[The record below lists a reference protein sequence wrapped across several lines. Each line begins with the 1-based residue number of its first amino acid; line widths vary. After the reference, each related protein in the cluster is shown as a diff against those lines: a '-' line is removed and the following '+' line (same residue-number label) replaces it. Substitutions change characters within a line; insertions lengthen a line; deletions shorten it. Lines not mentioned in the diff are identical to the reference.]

1 MSETEINSAQQENN
15 VDWTNQE
22 LQEWVNA
29 GLIPNDLLEESKS
42 LALLNFIRKNKQ
54 TLQTLQKK
62 YRSQQYHH
70 KMNGTTLQISLLE
83 TKKRQRIGNG
93 CKV

>member
-15 VDWTNQE
+15 VDWTKE

-42 LALLNFIRKNKQ
+42 LAF
-54 TLQTLQKK
+54 
-62 YRSQQYHH
+62 
-70 KMNGTTLQISLLE
+70 
-83 TKKRQRIGNG
+83 
-93 CKV
+93 

>member
-54 TLQTLQKK
+54 TL
-62 YRSQQYHH
+62 YRH
-70 KMNGTTLQISLLE
+70 
-83 TKKRQRIGNG
+83 
-93 CKV
+93 

>member
-42 LALLNFIRKNKQ
+42 LALLNFIRRTNRLS
-54 TLQTLQKK
+54 TD
-62 YRSQQYHH
+62 
-70 KMNGTTLQISLLE
+70 TTEEIQI
-83 TKKRQRIGNG
+83 KINM
-93 CKV
+93 

>member
-29 GLIPNDLLEESKS
+29 GLIPNDLLEES
-42 LALLNFIRKNKQ
+42 NPWPF
-54 TLQTLQKK
+54 
-62 YRSQQYHH
+62 
-70 KMNGTTLQISLLE
+70 
-83 TKKRQRIGNG
+83 
-93 CKV
+93 